1 MEINKV
7 IVAGKLQKEFEYD
20 HTAYGERFYKNI
32 ISTRRKS
39 GTYDE
44 VPILIAEKLV
54 TAKEEYQN
62 TSVLIYGNLRSYNLR
77 DTKGKHLIVKAF
89 VKELCLLEKDIQ
101 DNEVVITGYL
111 CKKPVYRETPKG
123 KFIADIFLIVPRTE
137 KRTSCIPCICWGSID
152 HCASML
158 EMGSKLRVYG
168 KIQSRQYVK
177 KIPDE
182 SMKVMT
188 TYEVSIRKME
198 VINENSDS

>member
-54 TAKEEYQN
+54 TAKEDYQN
-62 TSVLIYGNLRSYNLR
+62 ASALIYGDLRSYNLL

-89 VKELCLLEKDIQ
+89 VKELCLSEKDIQ
-101 DNEVVITGYL
+101 ENEVIITGYIG
-111 CKKPVYRETPKG
+111 KKPVYRETPKG
-123 KFIADIFLIVPRTE
+123 KFITDIFLIVPRTE
-137 KRTSCIPCICWGSID
+137 KRTSCIPCICWGD
-152 HCASML
+152 TAHCASML
-158 EMGSKLRVYG
+158 GVGSKLRVYG
-168 KIQSRQYVK
+168 RIQSRQYVK

-182 SMKVMT
+182 NMKVMT

-198 VINENSDS
+198 AINENSNS

>member
-123 KFIADIFLIVPRTE
+123 KFMADIFLIVPRTE
-137 KRTSCIPCICWGSID
+137 KRTSCIPCICWGSIA

>member
-62 TSVLIYGNLRSYNLR
+62 TSVLIYGNL
-77 DTKGKHLIVKAF
+77 
-89 VKELCLLEKDIQ
+89 Q
-101 DNEVVITGYL
+101 
-111 CKKPVYRETPKG
+111 
-123 KFIADIFLIVPRTE
+123 FL
-137 KRTSCIPCICWGSID
+137 
-152 HCASML
+152 
-158 EMGSKLRVYG
+158 
-168 KIQSRQYVK
+168 
-177 KIPDE
+177 
-182 SMKVMT
+182 
-188 TYEVSIRKME
+188 
-198 VINENSDS
+198 

>member
-137 KRTSCIPCICWGSID
+137 KRTFCIPYICWGSID
-152 HCASML
+152 NYASML

>member
-20 HTAYGERFYKNI
+20 HTAYGERFYKNVI
-32 ISTRRKS
+32 LTRRKS
-39 GTYDE
+39 GIYDE
-44 VPILIAEKLV
+44 VPILITEKLV

-111 CKKPVYRETPKG
+111 CKNQYIVKHQKGNSLQIFSSLFREPK
-123 KFIADIFLIVPRTE
+123 KEHLVFLVFAGEVLLTVRV
-137 KRTSCIPCICWGSID
+137 CW
-152 HCASML
+152 
-158 EMGSKLRVYG
+158 KW
-168 KIQSRQYVK
+168 
-177 KIPDE
+177 
-182 SMKVMT
+182 
-188 TYEVSIRKME
+188 EVSYVFME
-198 VINENSDS
+198 KFKVGSM

>member
-77 DTKGKHLIVKAF
+77 DTKGKHLIV
-89 VKELCLLEKDIQ
+89 
-101 DNEVVITGYL
+101 
-111 CKKPVYRETPKG
+111 YRETPKG

-137 KRTSCIPCICWGSID
+137 KRTSCIPCICWGSIA